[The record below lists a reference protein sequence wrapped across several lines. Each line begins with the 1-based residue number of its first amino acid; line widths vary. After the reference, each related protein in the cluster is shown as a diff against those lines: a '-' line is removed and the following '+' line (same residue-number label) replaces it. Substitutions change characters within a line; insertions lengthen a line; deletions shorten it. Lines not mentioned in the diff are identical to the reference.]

1 MMYLHSRSIFKT
13 DENQIKLCNISIVS
27 LEMKVDRNTSANTP
41 TRMMNGD
48 RHVACVDSFV
58 FFKHV
63 RAHTHAHAQAS
74 TSTHPPAHNT
84 SHLAWTGPDL
94 VSVGAYWQTEGVGR
108 QMHCEKVR
116 RSEAGGK

>member
-1 MMYLHSRSIFKT
+1 
-13 DENQIKLCNISIVS
+13 
-27 LEMKVDRNTSANTP
+27 MKVDRNTSANTP

-58 FFKHV
+58 FF
-63 RAHTHAHAQAS
+63 
-74 TSTHPPAHNT
+74 NT

-116 RSEAGGK
+116 QSEAGGGNKWRDGHKKPDELTGPSEHVS